1 MRPLFFADPQTAF
14 ALTAS
19 AVAFGLGALLL
30 VAIAALGALR
40 RWRVRRIAAIEM
52 RWRGALQHAAEEGA
66 EASLPPIGA
75 RELPRFLEVWNRL
88 RESAEGESANR
99 LEKLLT
105 GNGIDRR
112 ARAMLRSFSLRQR
125 LAAITAVGYLRERG
139 AWERLD
145 QLSKQSNPVVS
156 FAAAR
161 ALLRIDASH
170 ALEVLLADVPARADW
185 PLARLGTIFHEL
197 GPGTVT
203 PALVTMLFRRPRPG
217 LERVIKLARFG
228 QPEKISGIIRGWL
241 GSSTDSDVL
250 MASLA
255 YIEDPADLPWAHG
268 AASHAEWRVRM
279 AAARALGRVG
289 GRDELPA
296 LLELLRD
303 SIWWV
308 RYHAAQSLIRLKG
321 LEPFELE
328 TLRENARD
336 AFAADML
343 GQALAERRWS

>member
-1 MRPLFFADPQTAF
+1 MRPLLFADPQTAF

-19 AVAFGLGALLL
+19 AVAFALGCALLL
-30 VAIAALGALR
+30 AIAVLGALR
-40 RWRVRRIAAIEM
+40 RWRAQRGAAIE
-52 RWRGALQHAAEEGA
+52 RHWRMALQAAAGEGA
-66 EASLPPIGA
+66 AIKLPAIGT
-75 RELPRFLEVWNRL
+75 RQLPLFLEVWNHL
-88 RESAEGESANR
+88 RESADGPAAAR
-99 LEKLLT
+99 LEGLLT
-105 GNGIDRR
+105 RNGIDRR
-112 ARAMLRSFSLRQR
+112 ARAMLRSTFLRQR
-125 LAAITAVGYLRERG
+125 LAAITALGYLRERG
-139 AWERLD
+139 SWERLEA
-145 QLSKQSNPVVS
+145 LSRLADPVVS

-161 ALLRIDASH
+161 ALLRIDAGH
-170 ALEVLLADVPARADW
+170 ALEVLLGAIPARSDW
-185 PLARLGTIFHEL
+185 PLARLATIFHEL

-203 PALVTMLFRRPRPG
+203 SALVTMLLRRPRPG
-217 LERVIKLARFG
+217 LERVIKLSRFG
-228 QPEKISGIIRGWL
+228 QPEKISGIVRGWL
-241 GSSTDSDVL
+241 GSSTDPDVL
-250 MASLA
+250 MAALA
-255 YIEDPADLPWAHG
+255 YIEDPRDLPWAHG
-268 AASHAEWRVRM
+268 AATHAQWRVRM

-308 RYHAAQSLIRLKG
+308 RYHAAQGLIRLKG

>member
-1 MRPLFFADPQTAF
+1 MRTLFFADSPTAF
-14 ALTAS
+14 ALTVS
-19 AVAFGLGALLL
+19 AVAFAVGLLLL
-30 VAIAALGALR
+30 VAIAGLGALR
-40 RWRVRRIAAIEM
+40 RWRKQRTVALEM
-52 RWRGALQHAAEEGA
+52 RWRGALQQVADEPENLD
-66 EASLPPIGA
+66 LPRIGL
-75 RELPRFLEVWNRL
+75 RELPRFLETWNRL
-88 RESAEGESANR
+88 RESSQGAAASR

-105 GNGIDRR
+105 HNGIDRR
-112 ARAMLRSFSLRQR
+112 ARAMLRSYSMRQR
-125 LAAITAVGYLRERG
+125 LAAITAVGHLRERG
-139 AWERLD
+139 AWDRLSE
-145 QLSKQSNPVVS
+145 LSKQSNPVIS

-161 ALLRIDASH
+161 ALLSIDPGH
-170 ALEVLLADVPARADW
+170 ALEVLLPSIPARSDW
-185 PLARLGTIFHEL
+185 PLARIGTIFHEL

-217 LERVIKLARFG
+217 LDRVIKLARFG
-228 QPEKISGIIRGWL
+228 QGEKISGIVRGWL

-250 MASLA
+250 MAALS

-268 AASHAEWRVRM
+268 SADHSEWRVRM

-296 LLELLRD
+296 LLHLLRD
-303 SIWWV
+303 PIWWV